1 VHGTKKTH
9 RTEQVFQNTV
19 HVAIAGVVSTWWFAP
34 QDANSFCSLAIK
46 DSFVRATTTSFG
58 SICFGSLLVAIVETL
73 KALVENVRQDS
84 ERDGCEAFLLCIVD
98 CLLGCLED
106 MLEYFNKFAYIYV
119 GMVRPITFMLLLH
132 LCTLLTTIYYEFT
145 MDLSAY
151 YMLLCPTCVFIVT
164 IKQYGYDYLEAGKN
178 VMTLFK
184 NKGWTIIIADN
195 LVSNVLS
202 LFVLI
207 IGVVTGCLGL
217 IMNEIYPSWFDG
229 FEGAAMGVAFG

>member
-1 VHGTKKTH
+1 MGEQCFHTVSYYPFIQNLSLSHTHSLNYTFSSHSTKKFVVFFVHGTKKTH
-9 RTEQVFQNTV
+9 RTEQVFQNTI

-132 LCTLLTTIYYEFT
+132 LCTLLR
-145 MDLSAY
+145 
-151 YMLLCPTCVFIVT
+151 LLFIMSSQW
-164 IKQYGYDYLEAGKN
+164 I
-178 VMTLFK
+178 
-184 NKGWTIIIADN
+184 
-195 LVSNVLS
+195 
-202 LFVLI
+202 
-207 IGVVTGCLGL
+207 
-217 IMNEIYPSWFDG
+217 
-229 FEGAAMGVAFG
+229 

>member
-1 VHGTKKTH
+1 VGEWETSAFIQCHTNLLFKTSHSLTHTHTHSLNYTFSSHSTKKFVVFFVHGTKKPH
-9 RTEQVFQNTV
+9 RTEQVFQNTI
-19 HVAIAGVVSTWWFAP
+19 HVTIAGVVSTWWFAP

-119 GMVRPITFMLLLH
+119 GMVRTITFMLLLH

-151 YMLLCPTCVFIVT
+151 YILLCRHT
-164 IKQYGYDYLEAGKN
+164 Y
-178 VMTLFK
+178 
-184 NKGWTIIIADN
+184 
-195 LVSNVLS
+195 S
-202 LFVLI
+202 L
-207 IGVVTGCLGL
+207 
-217 IMNEIYPSWFDG
+217 
-229 FEGAAMGVAFG
+229 

>member
-1 VHGTKKTH
+1 MGEWETSAFILSFYSKPLSLSHTHTHSLNYTFSFIPRKISLYFFVHGHKKTH
-9 RTEQVFQNTV
+9 RTEQVFQNTI
-19 HVAIAGVVSTWWFAP
+19 HVTIAGVVSTWWFAP

-132 LCTLLTTIYYEFT
+132 LCTLLR
-145 MDLSAY
+145 
-151 YMLLCPTCVFIVT
+151 LLFIMSSQW
-164 IKQYGYDYLEAGKN
+164 I
-178 VMTLFK
+178 
-184 NKGWTIIIADN
+184 
-195 LVSNVLS
+195 
-202 LFVLI
+202 
-207 IGVVTGCLGL
+207 
-217 IMNEIYPSWFDG
+217 
-229 FEGAAMGVAFG
+229 